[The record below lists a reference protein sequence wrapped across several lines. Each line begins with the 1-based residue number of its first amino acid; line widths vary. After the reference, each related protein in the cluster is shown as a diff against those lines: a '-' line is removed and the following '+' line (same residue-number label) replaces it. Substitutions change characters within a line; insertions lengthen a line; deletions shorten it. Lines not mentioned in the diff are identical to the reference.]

1 MRLEFWTNLASRR
14 LKRFAIIADWQ
25 GWLDELEDKD
35 NAYNIFWFLVTG
47 ADNLAEGLEE
57 IRNMGNR
64 WKGK

>member
-1 MRLEFWTNLASRR
+1 LE
-14 LKRFAIIADWQ
+14 
-25 GWLDELEDKD
+25 ELEDKD